1 MDLKPEMSPPV
12 NLTMW
17 SPQPSSL
24 PQIWV
29 EISERLA
36 RGARGKPRPYIVET
50 KYDAQRVGN
59 RLHLWGLPWDVV
71 MAGYLW
77 EYDREEIRS
86 YQLSDTER
94 GIGHVLYATTYL
106 GNIRNDIVFPLLT
119 PPFDDLWGLLI
130 VVAIYDHAFLTLR
143 QLIIN
148 QPLPR

>member
-17 SPQPSSL
+17 SPLPTSL

-36 RGARGKPRPYIVET
+36 RGARGKPRPYIVEA

-94 GIGHVLYATTYL
+94 VIGHSLFAKTYL
-106 GNIRNDIVFPLLT
+106 GNIKNYIMITILT
-119 PPFDDLWGLLI
+119 PQFS
-130 VVAIYDHAFLTLR
+130 TLG
-143 QLIIN
+143 
-148 QPLPR
+148 